1 MLNRTLLEKLKKNS
15 KKDEQIRY
23 KFFDSVLIHYCW
35 PRKVISRI
43 GLHPHKQCLT
53 TSPPILKQPAR
64 TPTQLSRLAE
74 RHELPSWSTSK
85 KNIFLSRLPYFS
97 TMGNLREYFY
107 ESLYCK
113 SFYDDYDIINVF
125 RWCTTN
131 KSRETENVQFCL
143 CQRATA

>member
-1 MLNRTLLEKLKKNS
+1 MKNWKKFKKRWTNPQQIFRLCFDPLL
-15 KKDEQIRY
+15 
-23 KFFDSVLIHYCW
+23 
-35 PRKVISRI
+35 
-43 GLHPHKQCLT
+43 LT
-53 TSPPILKQPAR
+53 TQSNFPYWLTPTQAVPDNKPPILKQPAR

-113 SFYDDYDIINVF
+113 SFYDDYDKINVF

-131 KSRETENVQFCL
+131 KSRETEYVQFCL
-143 CQRATA
+143 SQRASA